1 MYRRRINVRGIIYKN
16 GKIFAQKL
24 KHKDG
29 MNDFWSTPGGG
40 LDDGEDLLTGLHREM
55 IEETG
60 VVPQIGRLL
69 YIQQFGD
76 IEKEYLEFFFH
87 ITNADDYEN
96 ADLTNTSHGLIEVA
110 EHGFIDPNVE
120 IILPS
125 GLQKFDFEKYTKSIE
140 PVVISNE
147 LESV

>member
-24 KHKDG
+24 KNKDG
-29 MNDFWSTPGGG
+29 ARNYWSTPGGG
-40 LDDGEDLLTGLHREM
+40 LDDGEDLLSGLHREM

-60 VVPQIGRLL
+60 VVPQIGRL
-69 YIQQFGD
+69 IFVQQFHDG
-76 IEKEYLEFFFH
+76 EKEQLEFFFH
-87 ITNADDYEN
+87 ITNADDYEKI
-96 ADLTNTSHGLIEVA
+96 DLASTSHGLIEVA
-110 EHGFIDPNVE
+110 KHGFIDPNVE

-125 GLQKFDFEKYTKSIE
+125 GLQKFDFDKYTKSIE

-147 LESV
+147 LKSI

>member
-1 MYRRRINVRGIIYKN
+1 MYRRRINVRGIIYKD

-60 VVPQIGRLL
+60 VAPQTGRLMFV
-69 YIQQFGD
+69 QQFYDG
-76 IEKEYLEFFFH
+76 EKEQLEFFFH
-87 ITNADDYEN
+87 ITNADDYHQI
-96 ADLTNTSHGLIEVA
+96 DLASTSHGLIEVA
-110 EHGFIDPNVE
+110 EHGFIDPNIE
-120 IILPS
+120 TILPCN
-125 GLQKFDFEKYTKSIE
+125 LQKFDFEKYTKSIE

-147 LESV
+147 LKSI

>member
-1 MYRRRINVRGIIYKN
+1 MSQRRINVRGVIYKN
-16 GKIFAQKL
+16 GKIYAQKL
-24 KHKDG
+24 KRNNG
-29 MNDFWSTPGGG
+29 MNDFWSSPGGG

-60 VVPQIGRLL
+60 VAPQIGRLL

-76 IEKEYLEFFFH
+76 SEKEYLEFFFH
-87 ITNADDYEN
+87 ITNADDYEKV
-96 ADLTNTSHGLIEVA
+96 DLATTSHGLIEVA

-120 IILPS
+120 TIMPS
-125 GLQKFDFEKYTKSIE
+125 NLQKFDFEKYTNSIE

-147 LESV
+147 LQSI